1 VVVMPG
7 GGSYNGAP
15 RFRSPIVG
23 ERLPLNASIKQV
35 MRRRRIPT
43 VSPILSAALL
53 AAALIA
59 SLFQP
64 NNGLSSSTVSA
75 FRGGPSER
83 QFDCGYDPQGAA
95 DELSNH
101 TLNVLRRS
109 HRDKGGTVASTV
121 RAAGPSFK
129 DVGDITVV
137 EDDGSVVIPPNK
149 FTLKNSSILFTP
161 DGEGYRIS
169 PSDLEFDGDFGSRLF
184 SFFGADGKLIGDA
197 DNGYRDIS
205 IPNAQFPFFG
215 AFYDTLYVG
224 TNGYITFTQGDT
236 TARISPSALAT
247 ELPRIA
253 PLWADLDV
261 TDSGGI
267 YYNRL
272 SDRHVI
278 TWNRAAQPL
287 YSGISTFQAV
297 LYDDGRIAFVYGK
310 VKAQA
315 ALVGISPG
323 HYEAGPQPVD
333 YSNPPASSLAGP
345 LFETFAKQKRLDLPA
360 LLRTF
365 YLAHSDSFDAVYVWT
380 DFAFDNGLGIAR
392 EFNVRND
399 TSGVGL
405 RFFDRGSAYGSRARL
420 SSIITVGN
428 QADWPKDPQAHV
440 AGLNSAISIVCHELG
455 HRWLVYVHFVADGQV
470 RDDLLGRDSSHWSFL
485 ADTRTAADG
494 SFSSLMEGNAWRNS
508 GGGTFTTIESA
519 VNYFT
524 PLDQYLMGLRRAE
537 DVGEISYLVA
547 DPQLK
552 DLLHEKSPFSG
563 FSMTAASKTTSVAQI
578 VACEGPRIP
587 DATTAPK
594 HFGIAFVLLSEQGST
609 PSNSVLDKISGY
621 RDSLVR
627 YFSAATGG
635 RGSLDA
641 SLKQ

>member
-1 VVVMPG
+1 M
-7 GGSYNGAP
+7 
-15 RFRSPIVG
+15 
-23 ERLPLNASIKQV
+23 KQV
-35 MRRRRIPT
+35 MHRRRTAT
-43 VSPILSAALL
+43 VSPLLTAVLL
-53 AAALIA
+53 AAVLIA
-59 SLFQP
+59 SFFRP
-64 NNGLSSSTVSA
+64 NTGFSSSTVSA
-75 FRGGPSER
+75 LRGGKSER

-101 TLNVLRRS
+101 TLNVLGRR
-109 HRDKGGTVASTV
+109 HRDKGGTIAPQKVG
-121 RAAGPSFK
+121 AAGPSFE

-169 PSDLEFDGDFGSRLF
+169 PADLEFDGDFGSRLVNF
-184 SFFGADGKLIGDA
+184 LGADGKPIDDA
-197 DNGYRDIS
+197 DNGYHDIG

-215 AFYDTLYVG
+215 AYYDTLYVG
-224 TNGYITFTQGDT
+224 TNGYITLTQGDT
-236 TARISPSALAT
+236 TARISPSALAS

-261 TDSGGI
+261 TNSGGI

-272 SDRHVI
+272 NDRHVI
-278 TWNRAAQPL
+278 TWSRAAQPL

-323 HYEAGPQPVD
+323 HYEADPRPVD
-333 YSNPPASSLAGP
+333 FSNPPGSTLAGP
-345 LFETFAKQKRLDLPA
+345 LFATFAKQKRLDLPA

-365 YLAHSDSFDAVYVWT
+365 YLAHSDSFDTVYVWT

-392 EFNVRND
+392 EFNVRNN
-399 TSGVGL
+399 TSGIGL
-405 RFFDRGSAYGSRARL
+405 RFFDRGAAYGSPARL
-420 SSIITVGN
+420 SSIIAVGN
-428 QADWPKDPQAHV
+428 QDDWPQDPQAHV
-440 AGLNSAISIVCHELG
+440 AGLNSAISIVCHEQG

-470 RDDLLGRDSSHWSFL
+470 KDDLLGRDNSHWSFL
-485 ADTRTAADG
+485 ADTRTTADG
-494 SFSSLMEGNAWRNS
+494 SFSSLMEGNAWRDS

-524 PLDQYLMGLRRAE
+524 PLDQYLMGLRRPE
-537 DVGEISYLVA
+537 DVGEIPYLAA
-547 DPQLK
+547 DAQLK

-563 FSMTAASKTTSVAQI
+563 FSMTAASKKTSIAQI

-594 HFGIAFVLLSEQGST
+594 HFRIAFILLSEQGST
-609 PSNSVLDKISGY
+609 PNPVLDKISGY
-621 RDSLVR
+621 RDSLVK

>member
-1 VVVMPG
+1 MKH
-7 GGSYNGAP
+7 P
-15 RFRSPIVG
+15 RFGSIVG
-23 ERLPLNASIKQV
+23 EHLPLDVSRKPV
-35 MRRRRIPT
+35 MRRRRTPA

-53 AAALIA
+53 AAMLIA
-59 SLFQP
+59 SLFHP
-64 NNGLSSSTVSA
+64 NNGFSSSNVTA
-75 FRGGPSER
+75 LRGGQSER
-83 QFDCGYDPQGAA
+83 QFDCGYDPRGAA

-101 TLNVLRRS
+101 TVNVLRRG
-109 HRDKGGTVASTV
+109 HVDKLGAIAPQTAE
-121 RAAGPSFK
+121 AAGPSFK

-149 FTLKNSSILFTP
+149 FNLKNSSILFTP
-161 DGEGYRIS
+161 DGQGYRIS
-169 PSDLEFDGDFGSRLF
+169 PSDLEFESDLGSRLVN
-184 SFFGADGKLIGDA
+184 FFGADGKPIDDA
-197 DNGYRDIS
+197 DNGYRDIA
-205 IPNAQFPFFG
+205 IPNARFPFFG
-215 AFYDTLYVG
+215 ASYDTLYVG

-253 PLWADLDV
+253 PLWADLDL
-261 TDSGGI
+261 TDSRGM

-278 TWNRAAQPL
+278 TWSRAAQPL

-297 LYDDGRIAFVYGK
+297 LFDDGRIAFVYGK
-310 VKAQA
+310 VKVQA

-323 HYEAGPQPVD
+323 HYGADPQPVD

-365 YLAHSDSFDAVYVWT
+365 YLAHSDSFDTVYVWT

-428 QADWPKDPQAHV
+428 QADWPEDPQAHA
-440 AGLNSAISIVCHELG
+440 AGLNSAISIVCHEQG
-455 HRWLVYVHFVADGQV
+455 HRWLVYVHFVAENQV
-470 RDDLLGRDSSHWSFL
+470 KDDLLGRDNSHWSFL
-485 ADTRTAADG
+485 ADTRTTANG
-494 SFSSLMEGNAWRNS
+494 TFSSLMEGNSWRNT

-524 PLDQYLMGLRRAE
+524 PLDQYLMGLRPAD
-537 DVGEISYLVA
+537 DVGEIPYLVA

-552 DLLHEKSPFSG
+552 DLLREKSPFSG

-587 DATTAPK
+587 DVAAAPK
-594 HFGIAFVLLSEQGST
+594 QFGIAFVLLSEQGST